1 MSETGPSTTTTVLP
15 NYPQGDMAEK
25 VKQTTGAGGTK
36 QQAGDEPPQTISSE
50 IVSPGAPGGVTE
62 SGRPPKKVI
71 DPATGEVRYE
81 FYIPND
87 DANFILSTM
96 TPAKRDYVLKTLYE
110 RGQYGGQQRGNGLNS
125 QDIAAFADLLYWA
138 NPKGV
143 PWDQALVQYQR
154 DFPVKT
160 NLVPGS
166 GRRAPIQVSNS
177 DDIKKVFRN
186 AAQQLLGRA
195 VDDKLADSFVNMVQA
210 EERAR
215 QQQYQTQSGGVVEQ
229 APDVATMAQ
238 QQIESKF
245 AVEQRVQNAANAA
258 SIIDNLVKG
267 LAR

>member
-25 VKQTTGAGGTK
+25 VKQATGAGGTK
-36 QQAGDEPPQTISSE
+36 QKVGDQPPQTGSSD
-50 IVSPGAPGGVTE
+50 IVSPGAPGGVTK
-62 SGRPPKKVI
+62 SGQPPKLNA
-71 DPATGEVRYE
+71 DGTRS
-81 FYIPND
+81 FYVPND
-87 DANFILSTM
+87 DANFLLTNM
-96 TPAKRDYVLKTLYE
+96 TTATRENVLKKLYE
-110 RGQYGGQQRGNGLNS
+110 RGQYGGAQRGNGLNT
-125 QDIAAFADLLYWA
+125 QDIGAMADLLYYA
-138 NPKGV
+138 NGLGI